1 MVWISAN
8 LPLIIWIVLTVIFG
22 IIEAATAAVV
32 SIWFVAGCVV
42 AGIAALAGAPIWLQ
56 IVLAIGVSGV
66 FIGFVRKMLV
76 NQDKNGPKI
85 LAATEAESI
94 EGKIGTVTTEITPA
108 EPGQIL
114 VNGIQWTAQG
124 MNPDDSFP
132 VNSRVIV
139 CKLDGL
145 RCYVDKYESI

>member
-1 MVWISAN
+1 MDWISAN

-42 AGIAALAGAPIWLQ
+42 AGIAALAGAPIWIQ

-85 LAATEAESI
+85 LSATEAESI
-94 EGKIGTVTTEITPA
+94 EGKIGTVTTEITPT

-124 MNPDDSFP
+124 MNSDDSFP

-145 RCYVDKYESI
+145 KCYVDKYESI